1 MATDGITLYRGIT
14 PGTLGMDVHGG
25 YGETW
30 TRDFEQAKRYA
41 RSPKSYV
48 LEAILL
54 PSAKQLI
61 LTTEP
66 DEEGFTDYVPEG
78 IQTLANI
85 VNDPWLYDSILSGRR
100 CLWDVWKPEW
110 TEAIIKAGYDSI
122 FTSGFD
128 GPEEYLLNPGALQL
142 VRYYC
147 VSTENHIEGYLI
159 EPGMLDRL
167 GYVVGLGITKSK
179 TKTRILAQM

>member
-1 MATDGITLYRGIT
+1 MTTGGTTLYRGIT

-30 TRDFEQAKRYA
+30 TREFDCAKRYA
-41 RSPKSYV
+41 RPPHGYV
-48 LEAILL
+48 LEAVLL
-54 PSAKQLI
+54 PSAKQLV

-66 DEEGFTDYVPEG
+66 DEEEFTDYVPEG

-100 CLWDVWKPEW
+100 CLWDVWEPEW
-110 TEAIIKAGYDSI
+110 TEAVIEAGYDSI

-128 GPEEYLLNPGALQL
+128 GPEEYVLNPKLLQFL
-142 VRYYC
+142 RYYRVFVDDKVEAC
-147 VSTENHIEGYLI
+147 QIQQSTFQQLEYIGRA
-159 EPGMLDRL
+159 GM
-167 GYVVGLGITKSK
+167 
-179 TKTRILAQM
+179 AQTT